1 MRLFPG
7 LFNDAFDDMM
17 HDHSMMKTDIR
28 EKDGNFIL
36 DMELP
41 GFKKEDIQMELKE
54 GYLTIN
60 ASRQSNN
67 EEKDQDGNIIRQE
80 RFSGSCSRSFY
91 VGEDITHEDIKAS
104 FGNGELKII
113 VPKEAPKKVEEK
125 RFIPIDQY

>member
-17 HDHSMMKTDIR
+17 HDHNMMKTDIR

-60 ASRQSNN
+60 ASRNTN
-67 EEKDQDGNIIRQE
+67 KEDKDDEGNIIRQE
-80 RFSGSCSRSFY
+80 RFSGTCTRSFY

-104 FGNGELKII
+104 FGNGELKVI

-125 RFIPIDQY
+125 RFIPIE

>member
-1 MRLFPG
+1 MMRLFPG

-17 HDHSMMKTDIR
+17 HDHNMMKTDIR
-28 EKDGNFIL
+28 EKEGNFIL

-41 GFKKEDIQMELKE
+41 GFKKEDISMELKE

-60 ASRQSNN
+60 ATRHSNK
-67 EEKDQDGNIIRQE
+67 EDKDDDGNIIRQE

-125 RFIPIDQY
+125 RFIPID

>member
-1 MRLFPG
+1 MMRLFPG

-17 HDHSMMKTDIR
+17 HDHNMMKTDIR

-60 ASRQSNN
+60 ASRNTN
-67 EEKDQDGNIIRQE
+67 KEDKDDEGNIIRQE
-80 RFSGSCSRSFY
+80 RFSGTCTRSFY

-104 FGNGELKII
+104 FGNGELKVII
-113 VPKEAPKKVEEK
+113 PKEAPKKVEEK
-125 RFIPIDQY
+125 RFIPID

>member
-17 HDHSMMKTDIR
+17 HDHNMMKTDIR

-60 ASRQSNN
+60 ASRNSNK
-67 EEKDQDGNIIRQE
+67 EDKDDEGNIIRQE
-80 RFSGSCSRSFY
+80 RFSGTCTRSFY

-104 FGNGELKII
+104 FGNGELKVII
-113 VPKEAPKKVEEK
+113 PKEAPKKVEEK
-125 RFIPIDQY
+125 RFIPID

>member
-1 MRLFPG
+1 MMRLFPG

-17 HDHSMMKTDIR
+17 HDHNMMKTDIR

-60 ASRQSNN
+60 ASRNTN
-67 EEKDQDGNIIRQE
+67 KEDKDDEGNIIRQE
-80 RFSGSCSRSFY
+80 RFSGTCTRSFY

-125 RFIPIDQY
+125 RFIPID

>member
-1 MRLFPG
+1 MMRLFTG

-17 HDHSMMKTDIR
+17 HDHNMMKTDIR

-60 ASRQSNN
+60 ASRNTN
-67 EEKDQDGNIIRQE
+67 KEDKDDEGNIIRQE
-80 RFSGSCSRSFY
+80 RFSGTCTRSFY

-104 FGNGELKII
+104 FGNGELKVI

-125 RFIPIDQY
+125 RFIPID

>member
-1 MRLFPG
+1 MMRLFPG

-17 HDHSMMKTDIR
+17 HDHNMMKTDIR

-60 ASRQSNN
+60 ASRNSNK
-67 EEKDQDGNIIRQE
+67 EDKDDEGNIIRQE
-80 RFSGSCSRSFY
+80 RFSGTCTRSFY

-104 FGNGELKII
+104 FGNGELKVII
-113 VPKEAPKKVEEK
+113 PKEAPKKVEEK
-125 RFIPIDQY
+125 RFIPID

>member
-17 HDHSMMKTDIR
+17 HDHNMMKTDIR

-36 DMELP
+36 DMDLP
-41 GFKKEDIQMELKE
+41 GVKKEDIQMELKE

-60 ASRQSNN
+60 ASRNSNK
-67 EEKDQDGNIIRQE
+67 EDKDAEGNIIRQE
-80 RFSGSCSRSFY
+80 RFSGTCTRSFY

-104 FGNGELKII
+104 FGNGELKVII
-113 VPKEAPKKVEEK
+113 PKEAPKKVEEK
-125 RFIPIDQY
+125 RFIPID

>member
-17 HDHSMMKTDIR
+17 HDHNMMKTDIR

-60 ASRQSNN
+60 ASRNTN
-67 EEKDQDGNIIRQE
+67 KEDKDDEGNIIRQE

-91 VGEDITHEDIKAS
+91 IGEGIRPEDIKAAYE
-104 FGNGELKII
+104 NGELKIT
-113 VPKEAPKKVEEK
+113 VPKEPVKKVEETT
-125 RFIPIDQY
+125 FIPIE

>member
-17 HDHSMMKTDIR
+17 HDHNMMKTDIR

-60 ASRQSNN
+60 ATRQSNN
-67 EEKDQDGNIIRQE
+67 EDKDEDGNIIRQE

-104 FGNGELKII
+104 FGNGELKVI

-125 RFIPIDQY
+125 RFIPID

>member
-1 MRLFPG
+1 
-7 LFNDAFDDMM
+7 
-17 HDHSMMKTDIR
+17 MMKTDIR

-60 ASRQSNN
+60 ASRNTN
-67 EEKDQDGNIIRQE
+67 KEDKDDEGNIIRQE
-80 RFSGSCSRSFY
+80 RFSGTCTRSFY

-104 FGNGELKII
+104 FGNGELKVI

-125 RFIPIDQY
+125 RFIPID

>member
-17 HDHSMMKTDIR
+17 HDHNMMKTDIR

-60 ASRQSNN
+60 ASRNTN
-67 EEKDQDGNIIRQE
+67 KEDKDDEGNIIRQE
-80 RFSGSCSRSFY
+80 RFSGTCTRSFY

-104 FGNGELKII
+104 FGNGELKVI

-125 RFIPIDQY
+125 RFIPID

>member
-1 MRLFPG
+1 MMRLFPG

-17 HDHSMMKTDIR
+17 HDHNMMKTDIR

-60 ASRQSNN
+60 ASRNTN
-67 EEKDQDGNIIRQE
+67 KEDKDDEGNIIRQE
-80 RFSGSCSRSFY
+80 RFSGTCTRSFY
-91 VGEDITHEDIKAS
+91 VGEDIKAS
-104 FGNGELKII
+104 FGNGELKVI

-125 RFIPIDQY
+125 RFIPID

>member
-1 MRLFPG
+1 MMRLFPG

-17 HDHSMMKTDIR
+17 HDHNMMKTDIR

-60 ASRQSNN
+60 ASRNTN
-67 EEKDQDGNIIRQE
+67 K
-80 RFSGSCSRSFY
+80 
-91 VGEDITHEDIKAS
+91 
-104 FGNGELKII
+104 
-113 VPKEAPKKVEEK
+113 
-125 RFIPIDQY
+125 

>member
-17 HDHSMMKTDIR
+17 HDHNMMKTDIR

-60 ASRQSNN
+60 ASRNTN
-67 EEKDQDGNIIRQE
+67 KEDKDEEGNIIRQE
-80 RFSGSCSRSFY
+80 RFSGTCTRSFY

-104 FGNGELKII
+104 FGNGELKVII
-113 VPKEAPKKVEEK
+113 PKEAPKKVEEK
-125 RFIPIDQY
+125 RFIPID

>member
-17 HDHSMMKTDIR
+17 HDHNMMKTDIR

-60 ASRQSNN
+60 ASRNTN
-67 EEKDQDGNIIRQE
+67 KEDKDDEGNIIRQE
-80 RFSGSCSRSFY
+80 RFSGTCTRSFY
-91 VGEDITHEDIKAS
+91 VGEGVKQSDINAS
-104 FGNGELKII
+104 FCNGELKITL
-113 VPKEAPKKVEEK
+113 PKVDQKAVEEK
-125 RFIPIDQY
+125 KVIAIE

>member
-125 RFIPIDQY
+125 RFIPID

>member
-17 HDHSMMKTDIR
+17 HDHNMMKTDIR

-60 ASRQSNN
+60 ASRNTTK
-67 EEKDQDGNIIRQE
+67 EDKDDEGNIIRQE
-80 RFSGSCSRSFY
+80 RFSGTCTRSFY

-104 FGNGELKII
+104 FGNGELKVI

-125 RFIPIDQY
+125 RFIPID

>member
-1 MRLFPG
+1 MMRLFPG

-17 HDHSMMKTDIR
+17 HDHNMMKTDIR

-54 GYLTIN
+54 GYLTTN
-60 ASRQSNN
+60 ASRNTN
-67 EEKDQDGNIIRQE
+67 KEDKDDEGNIIRQE
-80 RFSGSCSRSFY
+80 RFSGTCTRSFY

-104 FGNGELKII
+104 FGNGELKVI

-125 RFIPIDQY
+125 RFIPID

>member
-1 MRLFPG
+1 MMRLFPG

-17 HDHSMMKTDIR
+17 HDHNMMKTDIR

-60 ASRQSNN
+60 ASRNSNK
-67 EEKDQDGNIIRQE
+67 EDKDAEGNIIRQE
-80 RFSGSCSRSFY
+80 RFSGTCTRSFY

-104 FGNGELKII
+104 FGNGELKVII
-113 VPKEAPKKVEEK
+113 PKEAPKKVEEK
-125 RFIPIDQY
+125 RFIPID

>member
-17 HDHSMMKTDIR
+17 HDHNMMKTDIR

-60 ASRQSNN
+60 ASRNTN
-67 EEKDQDGNIIRQE
+67 KEDKDDEGNIIRQE
-80 RFSGSCSRSFY
+80 RFSGTCTRSFY

-104 FGNGELKII
+104 FGNGELKEI

-125 RFIPIDQY
+125 RFIPID

>member
-1 MRLFPG
+1 MMRLFPG
-7 LFNDAFDDMM
+7 LFSDAFDDMM
-17 HDHSMMKTDIR
+17 HDHNMMKTDIR

-60 ASRQSNN
+60 ATRQSSN
-67 EEKDQDGNIIRQE
+67 EDKDEEGNIIRQE

-104 FGNGELKII
+104 FGNGELKVI

-125 RFIPIDQY
+125 RFIPID

>member
-17 HDHSMMKTDIR
+17 HDHNMMKTDIR

-60 ASRQSNN
+60 ASRNTN
-67 EEKDQDGNIIRQE
+67 KEDKDDEGNIIHQE
-80 RFSGSCSRSFY
+80 RFSGTCTRSFY

-104 FGNGELKII
+104 FGNGELKVI

-125 RFIPIDQY
+125 RFIPID

>member
-1 MRLFPG
+1 MMRLFPG

-17 HDHSMMKTDIR
+17 HDHNMMKTDIR

-60 ASRQSNN
+60 ATRQSNN
-67 EEKDQDGNIIRQE
+67 EDKDEDGNIIRQE

-104 FGNGELKII
+104 FGNGELKVI

-125 RFIPIDQY
+125 RFIPID

>member
-17 HDHSMMKTDIR
+17 HDHNMMKTDIR

-41 GFKKEDIQMELKE
+41 GFKKEDIQMEFKE

-60 ASRQSNN
+60 ASRNTN
-67 EEKDQDGNIIRQE
+67 KEDKDDEGNIIRQE
-80 RFSGSCSRSFY
+80 RFSGTCTRSFY

-104 FGNGELKII
+104 FGNGELKVI

-125 RFIPIDQY
+125 RFIPID

>member
-1 MRLFPG
+1 MMRLFPG

-80 RFSGSCSRSFY
+80 RFSGSCSRSFD

-125 RFIPIDQY
+125 RFIPID

>member
-7 LFNDAFDDMM
+7 LFSDTFDDMM

-60 ASRQSNN
+60 ASRKSNKEDKD
-67 EEKDQDGNIIRQE
+67 EEGNIIRQE
-80 RFSGSCSRSFY
+80 RFSGSCSRSFF
-91 VGEDITHEDIKAS
+91 VGEDITQEDVKAS
-104 FGNGELKII
+104 FGNGELKVI

-125 RFIPIDQY
+125 KFIPID

>member
-1 MRLFPG
+1 MMRLFPG

-125 RFIPIDQY
+125 RFIPID

>member
-17 HDHSMMKTDIR
+17 HDHNMMKTDIR

-60 ASRQSNN
+60 ASRNTN
-67 EEKDQDGNIIRQE
+67 KEDKDDEGNIIRQE
-80 RFSGSCSRSFY
+80 RFSGTCTRGFY

-104 FGNGELKII
+104 FGNGELKVI

-125 RFIPIDQY
+125 RFIPID

>member
-1 MRLFPG
+1 MMRLFPG

-17 HDHSMMKTDIR
+17 HDHNMMKTDIR

-60 ASRQSNN
+60 ASRNTN
-67 EEKDQDGNIIRQE
+67 KEDKDDEGNIIRQE
-80 RFSGSCSRSFY
+80 RFSGTCTRSFY

-104 FGNGELKII
+104 FGNGELKVI

-125 RFIPIDQY
+125 RFIPID

>member
-1 MRLFPG
+1 MMRLFPG

-17 HDHSMMKTDIR
+17 HDHNMMKTDIR

-60 ASRQSNN
+60 ASRNTN
-67 EEKDQDGNIIRQE
+67 KEDKDEEGNIIRQE
-80 RFSGSCSRSFY
+80 RFSGTCTRSFY

-104 FGNGELKII
+104 FGNGELKVII
-113 VPKEAPKKVEEK
+113 PKEAPKKVEEK
-125 RFIPIDQY
+125 RFIPID

>member
-1 MRLFPG
+1 MRLFTG

-17 HDHSMMKTDIR
+17 HDHNMMKTDIR

-60 ASRQSNN
+60 ASRNTN
-67 EEKDQDGNIIRQE
+67 KEDKDDEGNIIRQE
-80 RFSGSCSRSFY
+80 RFSGTCTRSFY

-104 FGNGELKII
+104 FGNGELKVI

-125 RFIPIDQY
+125 RFIPID